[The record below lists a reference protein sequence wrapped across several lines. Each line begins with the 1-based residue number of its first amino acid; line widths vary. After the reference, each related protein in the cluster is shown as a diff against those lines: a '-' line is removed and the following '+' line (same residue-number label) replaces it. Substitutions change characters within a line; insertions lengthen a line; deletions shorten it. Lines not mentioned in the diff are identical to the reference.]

1 MNHNDYLVLNNYY
14 LGKKLLASNLF
25 FPPSFCYM
33 VMEMFLIRYIMY
45 LLFVLLSECSNSL
58 VLFLFNLFPVPFE
71 SSPTYHLFG
80 FAAVWMCV
88 WSILSF
94 SYICY

>member
-1 MNHNDYLVLNNYY
+1 
-14 LGKKLLASNLF
+14 
-25 FPPSFCYM
+25 M

-45 LLFVLLSECSNSL
+45 LIFVLLSECSNSL

-80 FAAVWMCV
+80 FAALESAEVAV
-88 WSILSF
+88 VTHQLYGF
-94 SYICY
+94 AGVR